1 MNIIKKA
8 AAFILAACLS
18 VAAPM
23 AMAVVDP
30 NVTAAV
36 GAATTGFADN
46 FSPVALMFVGI
57 TVTVTVV
64 LMAVRW
70 FRRAAK

>member
-1 MNIIKKA
+1 MNIYKKVT
-8 AAFILAACLS
+8 AFILAACLS

-23 AMAVVDP
+23 AMALPDP

-36 GAATTGFADN
+36 TAATAGFTDN
-46 FSPVALMFVGI
+46 FAPVALMFVGI
-57 TVTVTVV
+57 SVTIAVV
-64 LMAVRW
+64 LLAVRW

>member
-8 AAFILAACLS
+8 TAFCVALFLS
-18 VAAPM
+18 VAAPV

-36 GAATTGFADN
+36 TATTSGFTDN
-46 FSPVALMFVGI
+46 FAPVALMFVGI
-57 TVTVTVV
+57 SVTVAVV